1 MRTKNDVMELEE
13 KPRQKSLED
22 RYDLREGYVSLSG
35 TQALAR
41 LPLEQHWRDR
51 ELGLNT
57 GGFISGYRGSP
68 LGGYDQELWRIA
80 SRLEDC
86 NIQFQPGVNEDL
98 AATAVWGTQYV
109 NLYPGAKVDGVFG
122 IWYGKSPGVDR
133 SGDAFQHA
141 NTAGT
146 SPNGGV
152 IALVGDDHAAKSSS
166 RSAQSDM
173 QLKAAGIPTLY
184 PSNTQEILDYGLHG
198 IAMSRYAGCWV
209 AIKLVTDVV
218 ETTTTVEVGPSR
230 VRPNQPPL
238 PTQAPGG
245 LHIRANEPPL
255 DMEAR
260 LYQHRLPAAIA
271 YARANGLNRIML
283 APAKPR
289 LGIASAGKSW
299 TDVRSALA
307 ALGLDDA
314 AVEGAGIR
322 LLKFGMSWPVDPL
335 VVETFVEGLDQI
347 LVVEEKRPF
356 LEDQIKAILQSSLRG
371 SGVRVWG
378 KADPLDASRAPP
390 GIVLLPIASELTP
403 ISIARTIAGLV
414 GLPDVD
420 ETRYG
425 AVTSSAVAGLLR
437 TPNFC
442 SGCPHNRS
450 TVVPEGSRTMPGI
463 GCHGMAMW
471 IRPENTGTVTH
482 MGAEG
487 MFWVGQSRFTAE
499 QHVFVNI
506 GDGTFFH
513 SGSLAIRQAVA
524 AGVRMTYKLL
534 FNGYVSMTG
543 GQKIDGELTVTRA
556 IEMVLAEGV
565 AKVVVVADDV
575 KRYDAIRLP
584 ARTPVRP
591 RNELDLVQR
600 ELRDFDGVSVLIYD
614 QACATELR
622 RQRKRNPS
630 LDVARRA
637 LINAEVCEGCGD
649 CGVKSNCMSIEPL
662 ETELGRKRK
671 INQSSCNKDLSCVEG
686 FCPSFVT
693 VRGGRLK
700 KQAADLRSQD
710 GWSALPLPTLPDTT
724 GGYGVLIAGVGG
736 TGIVTVGA
744 ILGMAAS
751 LEGRQSSVLDVTG
764 IAQKYGA
771 VMSHLRFAPQGEE
784 LRSARL
790 GVGEADLLIGCDLI
804 VASGD
809 EALGKLRAGD
819 SYVIVNTTLAP
830 TAAFPKMPDWQADI
844 DGLTGRLRGMVGERV
859 RTLEA
864 SDIATALMGDAIAV
878 NMFLLGYAW
887 QLGRVPVGLDALFR
901 AIELNGVQ
909 VDFNRTSFEWGR
921 RMAVD
926 PRAVQCHMTSGSKP
940 GVASVIRLAQLPLEQ
955 LEDIVADRR
964 RRLVAYQGEGLAE
977 RYVAMVERVRQAD
990 ELIGAEGRLA
1000 RAVARYYYKLLANK
1014 DEFEVARIYA
1024 SPAFRK
1030 EIEDQFEGD
1039 YQVRLNLGAWPF
1051 AKRDPVT
1058 GALQKR
1064 ELGPWIFPALRVLQ
1078 SLRGLR
1084 GTWLDPFRNNSERKL
1099 AREVLAAYEDDL
1111 AFLLTQAR
1119 RVVSASDAVALA
1131 SLPEKIRGYG
1141 HVRDTYAKE
1150 VAASRLELR
1159 TKCVSGMT
1167 EQNATSMAWSPENKH
1182 LETARRGKDR
1192 ANVGQADFS

>member
-1 MRTKNDVMELEE
+1 MDLNE
-13 KPRQKSLED
+13 KPRQKTLED
-22 RYDLREGYVSLSG
+22 RYDLREGFVSLSG

-41 LPLEQHWRDR
+41 LPLEQRWLDQGA
-51 ELGLNT
+51 GLST

-80 SRLEDC
+80 SRLKGC
-86 NIQFQPGVNEDL
+86 NVQFQPGVNEDL

-109 NLYPGAKVDGVFG
+109 NLYPGATVDGVFG

-133 SGDAFQHA
+133 SGDALQHA

-146 SPNGGV
+146 APNGGV

-173 QLKAAGIPTLY
+173 QLRAIGIPTLY

-230 VRPNQPPL
+230 FRPIRPPL
-238 PTQAPGG
+238 PTQALGG
-245 LHIRANEPPL
+245 LHIRTNEPPL

-260 LYQHRLPAAIA
+260 LYEHRLPAAIA

-283 APAKPR
+283 SPAKPR
-289 LGIASAGKSW
+289 LGIVSAGKSW
-299 TDVRSALA
+299 ADVGGALLE
-307 ALGLDDA
+307 LGLDDA
-314 AVEGAGIR
+314 AAERAGIR
-322 LLKFGMSWPVDPL
+322 LLKLGMSWPVDSHI
-335 VVETFVEGLDQI
+335 VETFAQGLEQI

-356 LEDQIKAILQSSLRG
+356 LEDQIKAILQAGPGGLS
-371 SGVRVWG
+371 VRVWG
-378 KADPLDASRAPP
+378 KADPVDASRAPS
-390 GIVLLPIASELTP
+390 GVALLPLAGELTP
-403 ISIARTIAGLV
+403 RIIARTIAGLM
-414 GLPDVD
+414 GLAGPD
-420 ETRYG
+420 ERREG
-425 AVTSSAVAGLLR
+425 AAAPNTAGLLR

-450 TVVPEGSRTMPGI
+450 TVVPEGSRTMAGI

-471 IRPENTGTVTH
+471 IRPESTGTVTH

-487 MFWVGQSRFTAE
+487 MFWVGQSRFTDE
-499 QHVFVNI
+499 KHVFVNI

-524 AGVRMTYKLL
+524 AGVRVTYKLL

-543 GQKIDGELTVTRA
+543 GQKVDGEFTVRRA
-556 IEMVLAEGV
+556 IDMVLAEGV
-565 AKVVVVADDV
+565 AKVAVVTDDV
-575 KRYDAIRLP
+575 TRYDEVRLP
-584 ARTPVRP
+584 VGVVVRP
-591 RNELDLVQR
+591 RIELDRVQR

-622 RQRKRNPS
+622 RQRKRDPS
-630 LDVARRA
+630 LDVPRRA

-649 CGVKSNCMSIEPL
+649 CGVKSNCMSVEPF

-700 KQAADLRSQD
+700 QQAAGLQLQD
-710 GWSALPLPTLPDTT
+710 AWSALPLPTLPDTA
-724 GGYGVLIAGVGG
+724 GGYGVLIAGIGG
-736 TGIVTVGA
+736 TGIVTIGA
-744 ILGMAAS
+744 ILCMAAS
-751 LEGRQSSVLDVTG
+751 LEGRESSVLDVTG
-764 IAQKYGA
+764 MAQKYGA
-771 VMSHLRFAPQGEE
+771 VMSHLRFAPQGEA

-790 GVGEADLLIGCDLI
+790 GLGEADLLIGCDLI

-809 EALGKLRAGD
+809 EALGKLRPGR
-819 SYVIVNTTLAP
+819 SHVVVNTTVTP
-830 TAAFPKMPDWQADI
+830 TSAFPKMPDWQADA
-844 DGLTGRLRGMVGERV
+844 DALTGRLRAVVGEHAWA
-859 RTLEA
+859 LDA
-864 SDIATALMGDAIAV
+864 SHIATTLMGDSIAV
-878 NMFLLGYAW
+878 NMLLLGYAW
-887 QLGRVPVGLDALFR
+887 QMGRVPVGLEALSR

-909 VDFNRTSFEWGR
+909 VDFNRSSFEWGR

-926 PRAVQCHMTSGSKP
+926 PGAVQQEVTSRANP
-940 GVASVIRLAQLPLEQ
+940 GGENVVRFIQRRLERV
-955 LEDIVADRR
+955 EDIVADRR
-964 RRLVAYQGEGLAE
+964 RRLVAYQGEALAKQ
-977 RYVAMVERVRQAD
+977 YAAMVERTRQAD
-990 ELIGAEGRLA
+990 EQIGAQGRLSK
-1000 RAVARYYYKLLANK
+1000 AVAHYYYKLLANK
-1014 DEFEVARIYA
+1014 DEFEVARIYS

-1051 AKRDPVT
+1051 SKRDPAT
-1058 GALQKR
+1058 GALEKR
-1064 ELGPWIFPALRVLQ
+1064 EVGPWIFPALKVLQ
-1078 SLRGLR
+1078 SFRGLR
-1084 GTWLDPFRNNSERKL
+1084 NTWLDPFRNNPERKL
-1099 AREVLAAYEDDL
+1099 AREVLAAYEEDL
-1111 AFLLTQAR
+1111 AFLLAHAGR
-1119 RVVSASDAVALA
+1119 GLSASDAVALV

-1141 HVRDTYAKE
+1141 HVRSEHAKQ
-1150 VAASRLELR
+1150 VSAARLALR
-1159 TKCVSGMT
+1159 KKCLDDIS
-1167 EQNATSMAWSPENKH
+1167 EQNVA
-1182 LETARRGKDR
+1182 
-1192 ANVGQADFS
+1192 